1 MDSDSR
7 DKTQSLLTNHELCT
21 ICQEKSKE
29 PLVNTS
35 HSNFRKDSYNKLL
48 ENIHK
53 RAKLGNSKYLSGSNR
68 LKNID
73 ENYFIENKLSWHSSC
88 YKTLTHK
95 SDINREETNF
105 QRGGAVKKIKLI
117 HDGENEDSCSI
128 TVEPSPGPSVCTRS

>member
-1 MDSDSR
+1 MMDSDSEN
-7 DKTQSLLTNHELCT
+7 KTQRLLTNHELCA

-35 HSNFRKDSYNKLL
+35 HPNFRKDSYNKLL

-68 LKNID
+68 LRNID
-73 ENYFIENKLSWHSSC
+73 EKYFIENKLSWHKGC

-95 SDINREETNF
+95 SDISRDETNY
-105 QRGGAVKKIKLI
+105 QRGGAVKKIKLKK
-117 HDGENEDSCSI
+117 DGDN
-128 TVEPSPGPSVCTRS
+128 

>member
-1 MDSDSR
+1 MDSDSEDR
-7 DKTQSLLTNHELCT
+7 TQSLLTNHELCT

-35 HSNFRKDSYNKLL
+35 HPNFKKDSYNKLL

-53 RAKLGNSKYLSGSNR
+53 RAKYGNSKYLSGSNR

-73 ENYFIENKLSWHSSC
+73 EKYFIENKLSWHSSC

-95 SDINREETNF
+95 SDISREE
-105 QRGGAVKKIKLI
+105 KKNPKRW
-117 HDGENEDSCSI
+117 SCKKNKVN
-128 TVEPSPGPSVCTRS
+128 T